1 MDLLNSVTNG
11 LEEVEGSK
19 LFFYKSFKLIK
30 SEIYYHTYAEET
42 KKRVKMMKNR
52 ITLNNPLK
60 LIKST

>member
-1 MDLLNSVTNG
+1 MDLLSSVTNG

-42 KKRVKMMKNR
+42 KKRMK
-52 ITLNNPLK
+52 IIMILLK
-60 LIKST
+60 VN